1 MLATQPSTTLGDA
14 LNAGLRPR
22 DQDMIPIATL
32 FVTFWD
38 MNVFNEHNKLDGRS

>member
-32 FVTFWD
+32 FL
-38 MNVFNEHNKLDGRS
+38 NVFNEHNKLDGRS